1 MKKPNKLDDFLKK
14 VFTGGRKQGKQPGDP
29 STPASN
35 TRKKMKRAVEAKA
48 AEAKAKPADKPA
60 KKAAPKKVAPTP
72 RARADR
78 PKVVSPTSHGQGDP
92 PKLKTKPKQPSGGVS
107 RGKKRPVAVTNLTGK
122 VDDLPSKKKKNKG
135 IFADTFART
144 KYSSKGK

>member
-35 TRKKMKRAVEAKA
+35 TRKKMKRAAEAKA
-48 AEAKAKPADKPA
+48 AEAKAKPAAKPA
-60 KKAAPKKVAPTP
+60 KKKEAPTP
-72 RARADR
+72 RPRADR

-92 PKLKTKPKQPSGGVS
+92 PKLKTKPKQPSGGVT
-107 RGKKRPVAVTNLTGK
+107 RGKKRPVEVTNLTGK
-122 VDDLPSKKKKNKG
+122 VDDLPSKKKKKG

-144 KYSSKGK
+144 KYSSKGKK